1 MKPVEVKQH
10 DDGTWYARPYLGTN
24 KVTGKPIRPY
34 KRFPEAADEAEALQM
49 AQEWA
54 RTLQGAARLRTSL
67 KVGEVLESYI
77 EACAPQWAVNTGQ
90 SYRTCLNWVQ
100 PVMGDIDVDE
110 LRPYLVEAAYNV
122 LLTTGSARGK
132 ALSPASVRQVHEFL
146 CGAFK
151 WMVRSEIAPFNP
163 MPSVT
168 KPRLDKAE
176 AVAYS
181 EPEFAKLRA
190 ALLDAMAD
198 DATDRANVMR
208 RTVAMAAFL
217 SLSTGERCGEVC
229 ANTVSDAQIGRKM
242 IHVCA
247 TVVEPKGRKPMR
259 QTRTKGRKS
268 RNVSLGDDVCARL
281 SEHFSWQKTYLE
293 ARVFGNPARPICCG
307 MDGELL
313 RPSWVSR
320 QFKALATEQE
330 MPAGTSFHTLRHTHA
345 TMLIANGADMRT
357 VQERLGHANV
367 ATTLGLYAHVVPGRD
382 QAAAAAFDEMAKRIG
397 GGR

>member
-1 MKPVEVKQH
+1 MKPIEVKQH

-34 KRFPEAADEAEALQM
+34 KRFPEAEGEEQALQM

-54 RTLQGAARLRTSL
+54 RTLQGAARLRTTL
-67 KVGEVLESYI
+67 RVAEVLESYI
-77 EACAPQWAVNTGQ
+77 ESCAPQWAVNTEQ
-90 SYRTCLNWVQ
+90 SYRTCLNWVR
-100 PVMGDIDVDE
+100 PVIGDIDVDE

-122 LLTTGSARGK
+122 LQTTGSARGK
-132 ALSPASVRQVHEFL
+132 ALAPASVRQVHEFL

-168 KPRLDKAE
+168 KPRLDHVE
-176 AVAYS
+176 AAAYG
-181 EPEFAKLRA
+181 ELEFARLRS
-190 ALLDAMAD
+190 ALLEAMSVEA
-198 DATDRANVMR
+198 ADRASVMR

-229 ANTVSDAQIGRKM
+229 GNTVADAQIERKM
-242 IHVCA
+242 MHVCA
-247 TVVEPKGRKPMR
+247 TVVEPKGSKPVR
-259 QTRTKGRKS
+259 QAHTKGKKS
-268 RNVSLGDDVCARL
+268 RNVSLGDDVCMRL
-281 SEHFSWQKTYLE
+281 REHFSWQETYL
-293 ARVFGNPARPICCG
+293 PAKVSRDFSRPVCCG
-307 MDGELL
+307 MNGELL
-313 RPSWVSR
+313 RPSLVSR
-320 QFKALATEQE
+320 QFKAIARDLEL
-330 MPAGTSFHTLRHTHA
+330 PANTSFHTLRHTHA

-367 ATTLGLYAHVVPGRD
+367 ATTLSLYAHVVPGRD
-382 QAAAAAFDEMAKRIG
+382 QAAAAAFDDMAKRIG

>member
-1 MKPVEVKQH
+1 MKPIEVKQH

-24 KVTGKPIRPY
+24 RVTGKPIRPY
-34 KRFPEAADEAEALQM
+34 KRFPEAEDEAQALQM

-54 RTLQGAARLRTSL
+54 RTLQGAARLRTTL
-67 KVGEVLESYI
+67 KVAEVLDSYI
-77 EACAPQWAVNTGQ
+77 GACEPRWAVNTAQ
-90 SYRTCLNWVQ
+90 SYRTCLNWIR

-122 LLTTGSARGK
+122 LLTTGSAKGK
-132 ALSPASVRQVHEFL
+132 ALAPASVRQVHEFL

-168 KPRLDKAE
+168 KPRLDQAE

-181 EPEFAKLRA
+181 EREFAKLRS
-190 ALLDAMAD
+190 ALLDAMRD
-198 DATDRANVMR
+198 GATDRANVTR

-229 ANTVSDAQIGRKM
+229 ANTVSDAQIGRKNM
-242 IHVCA
+242 HVCA
-247 TVVEPKGRKPMR
+247 TVVEPKGRKPER
-259 QTRTKGRKS
+259 QAHTKGRKP
-268 RNVSLGDDVCARL
+268 RNVSLGDDVCMRL
-281 SEHFSWQKTYLE
+281 REHFSWQETFLN
-293 ARVFGNPARPICCG
+293 ARVFDDAARAICCG
-307 MDGELL
+307 AGGELL
-313 RPSWVSR
+313 RPSFVSR
-320 QFKALATEQE
+320 RFKALANDLEL
-330 MPAGTSFHTLRHTHA
+330 PAGTSFHTLRHTHA

-382 QAAAAAFDEMAKRIG
+382 QAAAAAFDDMAKRIG
-397 GGR
+397 GGS